1 MTEQIERVNGRFAP
15 GFSGNPNGRPPRR
28 YTPVDLRQ
36 LAQERIDPNRII
48 QVVES
53 MIDEAL
59 DGNVKAGIAIIEL
72 FMGKTGTIA
81 PTNAGNNMDTLLAA
95 LEIVRQQRKE
105 WEAQQ
110 QTQPVQVVIDVDAK
124 VTQ

>member
-1 MTEQIERVNGRFAP
+1 
-15 GFSGNPNGRPPRR
+15 
-28 YTPVDLRQ
+28 
-36 LAQERIDPNRII
+36 
-48 QVVES
+48 